1 MSQNQHPTR
10 SPEFLSRLHDG
21 ELSPGERAHFESHR
35 AHCAECR
42 NAAAEFE
49 AALSLY
55 RSSRPAPASADL
67 SARILRKLRAS
78 GRRRPFFGAT
88 FGIDLRWAGA
98 FAAALIAAIVGSA
111 IVVKNEARE
120 NLAAR
125 SVPIPVI
132 VREEPRPAKAAGL
145 GPAATPP
152 AGVGEMPSDAA
163 APAAPSDGPN
173 VAQSVRSGFA
183 RQPDA
188 GRRNR
193 NRAAGEASSPVSSE
207 EKLTDALSGAPAR
220 AAKDETGAAAPPRE
234 IASVPQAAGTLRR
247 SLSAPAG
254 ATVAAPER
262 AGGEGNAGVPPET
275 TPPALRLVALSL
287 DGSSSPPEILSPTA
301 AGVPSNLR
309 GRSFV
314 LIVDAGG
321 RVRQVRPQGG
331 AGAAGAVSTQ
341 DSDASAPPSLLALRF
356 RPGDRQRRLLL
367 RVE

>member
-1 MSQNQHPTR
+1 MSQNQHPSR

-21 ELSPGERAHFESHR
+21 ELSAGERAHFESHR

-98 FAAALIAAIVGSA
+98 FAAALIAAIIGSA
-111 IVVKNEARE
+111 IVAKNEARE

-125 SVPIPVI
+125 SVPIPVV
-132 VREEPRPAKAAGL
+132 VREAAPPAKAS
-145 GPAATPP
+145 GP
-152 AGVGEMPSDAA
+152 
-163 APAAPSDGPN
+163 APAAADATRAGEAPSRAPARAAREDGPRA
-173 VAQSVRSGFA
+173 AQDIRSGLA
-183 RQPDA
+183 REPEA
-188 GRRNR
+188 FRRNR
-193 NRAAGEASSPVSSE
+193 TEEKASSSVSKE
-207 EKLTDALSGAPAR
+207 RQTDALSGMPA
-220 AAKDETGAAAPPRE
+220 ATAKEAKDETGASAPHRE
-234 IASVPQAAGTLRR
+234 IASAPQAAATLRR
-247 SLSAPAG
+247 SLPAPAA
-254 ATVAAPER
+254 ATSAAER
-262 AGGEGNAGVPPET
+262 AGGEGDAGAPPEA
-275 TPPALRLVALSL
+275 TPSALRLVALSL
-287 DGSSSPPEILSPTA
+287 DGSSSPPEILSPSA

-321 RVRQVRPQGG
+321 RVRQVRPHGG
-331 AGAAGAVSTQ
+331 AGAAGALSTQ
-341 DSDASAPPSLLALRF
+341 DSDAPGPPSLLALRF